1 MAALSLSSWFKSI
14 DPLPHRCF
22 VSENYE
28 VLSILFVSGSSV
40 FLSIPIML
48 AEAPTPS
55 FPNSL
60 CVGVFSPHSSS
71 VVHQSCS
78 TRPEQFGQGKSD
90 QRALKAPLSEAT
102 NSCPWPAL
110 KELHPAWTSQ
120 SCDHSLPWSCSKSGP
135 QPTHTHFWFH
145 CILDMQHAPRS
156 QNPPW
161 PLHLCLPEAFPHTV
175 KL

>member
-1 MAALSLSSWFKSI
+1 MGKSQCINKNNRHSIIFCWTLATTQAVLCFTFNIQCSLPLFLIMAALSLSSWFKSI

-110 KELHPAWTSQ
+110 KEMHPAWTSQ
-120 SCDHSLPWSCSKSGP
+120 EL
-135 QPTHTHFWFH
+135 
-145 CILDMQHAPRS
+145 
-156 QNPPW
+156 
-161 PLHLCLPEAFPHTV
+161 
-175 KL
+175 